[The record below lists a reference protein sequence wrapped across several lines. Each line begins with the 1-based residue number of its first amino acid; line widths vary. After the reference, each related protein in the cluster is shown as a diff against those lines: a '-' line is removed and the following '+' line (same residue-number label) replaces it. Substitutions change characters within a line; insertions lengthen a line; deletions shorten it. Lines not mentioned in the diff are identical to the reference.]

1 MLCTKASRPTA
12 ISEPSPVD
20 NAPGNVLRAT
30 SGAASGMSAV

>member
-1 MLCTKASRPTA
+1 MLWTKASRPIA

-20 NAPGNVLRAT
+20 RAPGSVLRAA